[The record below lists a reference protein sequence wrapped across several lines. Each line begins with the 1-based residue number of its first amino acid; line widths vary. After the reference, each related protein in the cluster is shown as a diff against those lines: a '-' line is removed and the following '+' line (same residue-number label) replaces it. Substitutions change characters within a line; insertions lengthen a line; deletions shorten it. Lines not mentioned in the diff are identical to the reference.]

1 VTLNIDSEHD
11 NNQPERDNNRCK
23 GTTRTGR
30 PCRAAATEGGLC
42 FFHSN
47 PNKAAELGRIGGT
60 KNRYTFVSGD
70 RPPLAIESVKEV
82 QTTLTRLIDEVYS
95 SKLSPKTAAGL
106 AALLNLQ
113 WRVIRSTDL
122 EKRIARLEQA
132 RVQSQDTYGCM
143 PTTVRSSTQSPGDRH
158 DGFED
163 ENCPEN
169 DGFDSSS

>member
-1 VTLNIDSEHD
+1 VTLNIDSEH
-11 NNQPERDNNRCK
+11 NNDQPERDNNRCK
-23 GTTRTGR
+23 GTTRSGR

-47 PNKAAELGRIGGT
+47 PDKAAELGRIGGT
-60 KNRYTFVSGD
+60 KNRYTFVAED
-70 RPPLAIESVKEV
+70 RPPLALESVKEV

-122 EKRIARLEQA
+122 ERRISRLEQA
-132 RVQSQDTYGCM
+132 RAQSQDSC
-143 PTTVRSSTQSPGDRH
+143 SSTPATVQLSTHSPADRH

-169 DGFDSSS
+169 DAFDSSS

>member
-1 VTLNIDSEHD
+1 VTLNMDSEHD
-11 NNQPERDNNRCK
+11 NNEPERDNNRCK
-23 GTTRTGR
+23 GTTRRGR

-47 PNKAAELGRIGGT
+47 PDKAAELGRIGGT
-60 KNRYTFVSGD
+60 KNRYTFVAGD

-132 RVQSQDTYGCM
+132 RAQSQETC
-143 PTTVRSSTQSPGDRH
+143 SSPPATLQALTHNAADRH
-158 DGFED
+158 DAFDD
-163 ENCPEN
+163 ESVPEN
-169 DGFDSSS
+169 DGFDSST

>member
-1 VTLNIDSEHD
+1 MKSEHN

-23 GTTRTGR
+23 GTTRQGR

-47 PNKAAELGRIGGT
+47 PDKAAELGRIGGT
-60 KNRYTFVSGD
+60 KNRYTFVAED

-82 QTTLTRLIDEVYS
+82 QTTLSRLIDEVYS

-122 EKRIARLEQA
+122 EKRILRLEQA
-132 RVQSQDTYGCM
+132 RAQSQDACSSP
-143 PTTVRSSTQSPGDRH
+143 PTVSQPANQTDTDRH
-158 DGFED
+158 DGSED
-163 ENCPEN
+163 ESVPEN
-169 DGFDSSS
+169 DGFDGSS

>member
-1 VTLNIDSEHD
+1 MDSEH
-11 NNQPERDNNRCK
+11 NNNKPERDNKRCK
-23 GTTRTGR
+23 GTTRTGM

-60 KNRYTFVSGD
+60 KNRYAFVAED

-95 SKLSPKTAAGL
+95 LKLSPKTAAGL

-122 EKRIARLEQA
+122 EKRILRLEQA
-132 RVQSQDTYGCM
+132 RAQSQDIC
-143 PTTVRSSTQSPGDRH
+143 SSPPATIQSPKQIAADSH
-158 DGFED
+158 DGFDD
-163 ENCPEN
+163 ESCPEN
-169 DGFDSSS
+169 DGLDGSS